1 MQITNLFPFFLLMLL
16 FVGMGYGL
24 SRVLPPYR
32 TLVPRLLSLPG
43 YSVELESMRG
53 ILALS
58 VVIHHALVW
67 YFLLYLHTSEIS
79 GPNSTFYSQLGT
91 APVTFFFFITSFLF
105 WTKLIV
111 TPKQPFWPFMN
122 ARLRRLGPAYLGGAV
137 FMLGLVAL
145 FTHCKLHTSPGNL
158 ARQVFHVLMA
168 DNPEVNR
175 MTASPWLW
183 GVTWTLRLEF
193 LFYLLIPFLGW
204 FAQTIWK
211 SILFVGGCNVLYG
224 ASLFMLNRHWH
235 FPGFF
240 LIQSVVR
247 SLSFTFCVGILAAH
261 IVRLPRVKQAARA
274 VWAAPLSLL
283 LIAITLFYL
292 PAQQGWL
299 ESLFLGIPF
308 IAAACG
314 CNFWGALRSRAL
326 LFLGQISYSVYLI
339 HCLVYG
345 AILLPLYGAI
355 GANMREPRL
364 YWAIVVMTG
373 PAVILM
379 ATLWHRTLEYPFLSK
394 KARAISPRPLSVSV
408 PELTA
413 SK

>member
-1 MQITNLFPFFLLMLL
+1 MLL
-16 FVGMGYGL
+16 FLGMGYVL
-24 SRVLPPYR
+24 SCFLPPYR
-32 TLVPRLLSLPG
+32 TLAPRLLSLPG

-58 VVIHHALVW
+58 VVIHHAVVW
-67 YFLLYLHTSEIS
+67 YFLLYRNTSNIS
-79 GPNSTFYSQLGT
+79 GSNSNFYSQLGT

-111 TPKQPFWPFMN
+111 TPKQPFWTFMY
-122 ARLRRLGPAYLGGAV
+122 ARLRRLGPAYLGGAI

-145 FTHCKLHTSPGNL
+145 FTHFKLHTTTGNL

-168 DNPEVNR
+168 DNPELNGL
-175 MTASPWLW
+175 TEAPWLW

-211 SILFVGGCNVLYG
+211 SVLFVGGCNVLYSATLVILG
-224 ASLFMLNRHWH
+224 RHWH

-261 IVRLPRVKQAARA
+261 IVRLPRVKKAARS
-274 VWAAPLSLL
+274 VWAAPLALL
-283 LIAITLFYL
+283 LIAITLFFL
-292 PAQQGWL
+292 PAMQGGL
-299 ESLFLGIPF
+299 ESLFLAIPF

-314 CNFWGALRSRAL
+314 CNFWGALRTRAL

-339 HCLVYG
+339 HCLIYG
-345 AILLPLYGAI
+345 AILLPLAGI
-355 GANMREPRL
+355 LGPGMRDPSR
-364 YWAIVVMTG
+364 YWVIVVMTG
-373 PAVILM
+373 PAIILV
-379 ATLWHRTLEYPFLSK
+379 ATLWHRTLEYPFLSR
-394 KARAISPRPLSVSV
+394 KARAIPPQTLPLNVSESRLSPAFK
-408 PELTA
+408 EHA